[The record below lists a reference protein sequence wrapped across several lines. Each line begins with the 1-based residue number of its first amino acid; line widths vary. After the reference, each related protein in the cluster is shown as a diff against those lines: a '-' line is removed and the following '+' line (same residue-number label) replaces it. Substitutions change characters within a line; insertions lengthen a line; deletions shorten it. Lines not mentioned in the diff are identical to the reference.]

1 MASMK
6 VNISMSGGF
15 AGNERLNLEPID
27 TQWLEELEI
36 EQIRMSIK
44 SLKRITASRKKN
56 PVDADMF
63 HYDIKVEYDDGRK
76 DHLIVTDE
84 DDLNTPV
91 LVQLLNFTKLSA

>member
-1 MASMK
+1 MK

-15 AGNERLNLEPID
+15 AGNESQKLEPID
-27 TQWLEELEI
+27 TRWLEELEI

-44 SLKRITASRKKN
+44 SLKKLTASRKKI
-56 PVDADMF
+56 PVGIEMF

-76 DHLIVTDE
+76 DHLIITDE